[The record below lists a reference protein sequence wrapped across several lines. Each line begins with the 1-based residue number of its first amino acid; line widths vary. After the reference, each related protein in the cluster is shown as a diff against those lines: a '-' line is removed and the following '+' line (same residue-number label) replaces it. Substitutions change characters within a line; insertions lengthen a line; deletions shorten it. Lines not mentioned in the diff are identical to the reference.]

1 MNESKDK
8 SLIFKSPKDLMMF
21 YHTSIRNVGLFT
33 SISLAILSY
42 SRFYRG
48 KSKLYSSGLVIIST
62 ILVLISLL
70 INLKLYNLLIEHS
83 KLEEFSYIND
93 WIIINKIIFGINYSL
108 ILFSFYT
115 FIRLFFNKS
124 F

>member
-70 INLKLYNLLIEHS
+70 INLKLYNLIIEHS

>member
-1 MNESKDK
+1 MKESKDK
-8 SLIFKSPKDLMMF
+8 SLIFQNPKDLMMF
-21 YHTSIRNVGLFT
+21 YHTSTRNVGLFT

-48 KSKLYSSGLVIIST
+48 KSKLYSSGLVVIST
-62 ILVLISLL
+62 IFVLISLL
-70 INLKLYNLLIEHS
+70 INLKLYNLLIEYS
-83 KLEEFSYIND
+83 KLEEYSYINN
-93 WIIINKIIFGINYSL
+93 WIIINKIIFGIQYSL

-115 FIRLFFNKS
+115 FFRLFFNKS